1 MRCVIIAF
9 FLTCVSFAQTDIE
22 IIQFSASFVKDKEI
36 SLKGFKYDTKTGQR
50 DFGFNKGGGVC
61 RGQGRVSRKRDF
73 KIY

>member
-1 MRCVIIAF
+1 MTEKTPPLKDVLAGLSEEQLKIMLEA
-9 FLTCVSFAQTDIE
+9 IE
-22 IIQFSASFVKDKEI
+22 AGK
-36 SLKGFKYDTKTGQR
+36 KGFKYDTKTGQR

>member
-1 MRCVIIAF
+1 MTEKTPSLKDVLAGLSEEQLKIMLEA
-9 FLTCVSFAQTDIE
+9 IE
-22 IIQFSASFVKDKEI
+22 AGK
-36 SLKGFKYDTKTGQR
+36 KGFKYDTKTGQR